1 MASQLRWFGAAVSH
15 ATGRSSHL
23 PPFPFPASLA
33 EVVDQH
39 VSKAS
44 VAREKALREIQEATG
59 SAIYDETLERFS
71 SMSLEGDFSFDA
83 EQYPIRESLLEA
95 CGFPSTTDLTTLHE
109 LGFGAKDARS
119 QLGERT
125 KT

>member
-1 MASQLRWFGAAVSH
+1 MAFGLVTSPALSHSVSQALSH
-15 ATGRSSHL
+15 CG
-23 PPFPFPASLA
+23 
-33 EVVDQH
+33 
-39 VSKAS
+39 
-44 VAREKALREIQEATG
+44 
-59 SAIYDETLERFS
+59 
-71 SMSLEGDFSFDA
+71 GDFSFDA